1 MGDSGRLEHA
11 DTVAPELAETQADSS
26 PSRSSSPVLMRGA
39 AIGRYIVVDQ
49 LGAGGMGTVYAAY
62 DPELDRKVAIKVL
75 RTTGVGTEQVA
86 GRARMMRE
94 AQATAR
100 LSHPNVVAVY
110 DVGPIGEQ
118 VFIAMELVDGA
129 TLAS

>member
-11 DTVAPELAETQADSS
+11 DTVAPELAETQADTS

-39 AIGRYIVVDQ
+39 AIGRYLVVDQ
-49 LGAGGMGTVYAAY
+49 LGAGGMGTVYVAY

-75 RTTGVGTEQVA
+75 RSDGEGTDHSA

-94 AQATAR
+94 AQAIAR
-100 LSHPNVVAVY
+100 LADPNVVAVY
-110 DVGPIGEQ
+110 DVGPIGEHQ
-118 VFIAMELVDGA
+118 VF
-129 TLAS
+129 